1 MSDDIKIVDVWG
13 EQVKKDYDR
22 QRLERMVHAI
32 VTAMPYHSLM
42 VDVKENVALAE
53 EYLASPL
60 FSFMLLPI

>member
-32 VTAMPYHSLM
+32 VTAMPYL
-42 VDVKENVALAE
+42 N
-53 EYLASPL
+53 
-60 FSFMLLPI
+60 F